1 MSFSAARGASVT
13 FSRNIRRLVQSKKAE
28 IEQVKRE
35 VLGHAPQLN
44 IRTGY
49 QMNKKQL
56 TGVYLNQAYP
66 DFIEKSARKVIPGF
80 KSELEERKAQKLAEM
95 KRLGKGPPKKGSSR
109 ASRKR
114 K

>member
-66 DFIEKSARKVIPGF
+66 DFIEKSARKVSAEDIFLLLFFLASFVEQAVQIWLSLSFIHF
-80 KSELEERKAQKLAEM
+80 K
-95 KRLGKGPPKKGSSR
+95 
-109 ASRKR
+109 
-114 K
+114 

>member
-1 MSFSAARGASVT
+1 MPASAVRGASAT
-13 FSRNIRRLVQSKKAE
+13 FSRHVRRLVQTKKAE
-28 IEQVKRE
+28 IELVKRE

-66 DFIEKSARKVIPGF
+66 DFIEKSARKVSTKRYFSVTFSFLGNHC
-80 KSELEERKAQKLAEM
+80 EDALEWKNHEAL
-95 KRLGKGPPKKGSSR
+95 
-109 ASRKR
+109 
-114 K
+114 